1 MAHLWCSHFLGIRA
15 KLEKPKYSLFLVARK
30 INDKVYVLQLPHDQ
44 NISHTFNVADLFEY
58 HLDDEESSSF
68 PSDGVLCRM
77 DVYYK
82 WGTFSKA

>member
-44 NISHTFNVADLFEY
+44 NISHMFNVADLFEY
-58 HLDDEESSSF
+58 HLDDEELYEPNLRTSSF
-68 PSDGVLCRM
+68 PSDGV
-77 DVYYK
+77 
-82 WGTFSKA
+82 

>member
-58 HLDDEESSSF
+58 HLDDEELYEPNSRTSSF
-68 PSDGVLCRM
+68 PSDGV
-77 DVYYK
+77 
-82 WGTFSKA
+82 